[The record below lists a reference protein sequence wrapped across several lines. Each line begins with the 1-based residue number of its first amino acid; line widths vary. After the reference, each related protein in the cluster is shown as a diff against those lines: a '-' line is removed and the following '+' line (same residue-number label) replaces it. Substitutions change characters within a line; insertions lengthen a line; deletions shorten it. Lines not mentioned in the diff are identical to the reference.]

1 YIRRSSAST
10 ASATTTK
17 SLPIAG
23 SMFHSNPVERI
34 SGQQPR
40 TIISDVYLYSIRHK
54 FFPLNWFTK
63 DRLQLAQ
70 HRLHD
75 LHTKVH
81 RTELTAEST
90 PSEVK
95 VLVFDMLKMS
105 ALWGDDMEHMCMSP
119 MKWLECMSN
128 YLSALVTLSPAH
140 SLGFDGLALPV
151 ISFATEFGK
160 HLDFFRN
167 YPDFETSYPI
177 WYTFKRTARN
187 EILQGTLFSKDH
199 YVQNLAILL
208 QVRDQVKLLTASF
221 LQLSSTPAKHPSDSD
236 LRGAIAAKA
245 PRTVTNDSPQSF
257 CNTDSPKCTSSP
269 TCIICAASHLL
280 RLHLASAIAF
290 SDGKPCFSAYQDSEL
305 RTLKPLGSAKETK
318 PICIPYNLASG
329 CKHQHDDGRLHI
341 CSLCGR
347 EHSALSRVTSCL
359 CIFEGIIRP

>member
-1 YIRRSSAST
+1 MALYPYTTDEFSLLAAST
-10 ASATTTK
+10 QLSSATTTK
-17 SLPIAG
+17 LLPIAG
-23 SMFHSNPVERI
+23 SMFHSNPVKRI

-54 FFPLNWFTK
+54 FFLPLNWFTK

-81 RTELTAEST
+81 RTEPTAEST

-105 ALWGDDMEHMCMSP
+105 ALWGDDMEHTCMLP
-119 MKWLECMSN
+119 MKWLECMLN

-140 SLGFDGLALPV
+140 SPGF
-151 ISFATEFGK
+151 
-160 HLDFFRN
+160 N
-167 YPDFETSYPI
+167 NFETSYPI
-177 WYTFKRTARN
+177 WYMFECTAWN

-199 YVQNLAILL
+199 YVQNLGILL

-221 LQLSSTPAKHPSDSD
+221 LQSSSTPAKCPSDSD
-236 LRGAIAAKA
+236 LHGAIAAKA
-245 PRTVTNDSPQSF
+245 TRTVTNDSPQSF
-257 CNTDSPKCTSSP
+257 RNTDSPKRTSSP

-280 RLHLASAIAF
+280 RLHCTSAVAF
-290 SDGKPCFSAYQDSEL
+290 SNGKPCFSAYQDSEL

-318 PICIPYNLASG
+318 PICIPYNLASS
-329 CKHQHDDGRLHI
+329 CKHQHDDG
-341 CSLCGR
+341 
-347 EHSALSRVTSCL
+347 
-359 CIFEGIIRP
+359 